1 MLLIGLT
8 GGIGSGKSTALRVF
22 KKLGARVIDADVLAR
37 KAVEP
42 GKPAWRDIKQ
52 RFGVGVFHKNGRLDR
67 KKLAARVFNNK
78 KALKEL
84 NAIVHPRV
92 KAMEAELIN
101 GIKKSDKKAVI
112 VADAPMMIEAGFHRS
127 KDVLVVMDST
137 EENQIKRTVK
147 SGRLNRRQA
156 KARIRAQMPTAQKK
170 KFADYIIE
178 NNGTIAECRKNAQAV
193 YRLILKEHRL
203 AAR

>member
-22 KKLGARVIDADVLAR
+22 KKLGAHVIDADALAR

-52 RFGVGVFHKNGRLDR
+52 RFGAAVFHKNGRLDR

-101 GIKKSDKKAVI
+101 GIKKSDKNAVI
-112 VADAPMMIEAGFHRS
+112 VVDAPMMIEAGFHRS

-137 EENQIKRTVK
+137 EENQVKRTVK

-156 KARIRAQMPTAQKK
+156 KARIRAQMPAAQKK
-170 KFADYIIE
+170 KFADYVIE
-178 NNGTIAECRKNAQAV
+178 NSGTLAECRKNAQAV
-193 YRLILKEHRL
+193 YRVILKERGPR
-203 AAR
+203 AS